1 MRIRFVL
8 LFAPAFQ
15 LVRIVLGKNGRHGS
29 TQDIYDFGSLEFS
42 MGLINTSN
50 DIQQLFACINLV
62 TWMSAIVTHF
72 IAIILME
79 VFPEIV
85 QKYAASANGSLG
97 ITSCFFQK
105 LTAYFLFA
113 YGLFAEEFCKT
124 FDVLNVK
131 IGNTTSFAPVS
142 TSAPRFLIVA
152 FETLRHIIM
161 QDESNIRFIDSH
173 PKGYCRDNDI
183 AILIEECILVFNTF
197 CSFQSRMVG

>member
-29 TQDIYDFGSLEFS
+29 TQDIYNFGSLEFS
-42 MGLINTSN
+42 MGLIYTSN

-62 TWMSAIVTHF
+62 AWMSAIVEHF

-113 YGLFAEEFCKT
+113 YWLFAEEFSKT

-142 TSAPRFLIVA
+142 TSATRFLVVD

-161 QDESNIRFIDSH
+161 QDESNIIFRESDPTPYSRNNH
-173 PKGYCRDNDI
+173 I
-183 AILIEECILVFNTF
+183 ARLL
-197 CSFQSRMVG
+197 